1 MRCNFLASSLDH
13 STSERKESQAAYI
26 KEVCLDEGCLITVEK
41 IKGKEE
47 KVGLEWRWSEAEK

>member
-1 MRCNFLASSLDH
+1 MASSLDH

-41 IKGKEE
+41 MKGKEE

>member
-26 KEVCLDEGCLITVEK
+26 KEVCLDERHLITVEK
-41 IKGKEE
+41 MKGKEE
-47 KVGLEWRWSEAEK
+47 SRSQMEME